1 MLNLVSC
8 HFITRQTPASPA
20 PRHDFLCV
28 MHTDTVSLPPHCR
41 HTIRFN
47 TQEQGMSLKE
57 QQKRDFRSRG
67 HHLKPVVTI
76 GNAGLTDAVI
86 RELDLSLEHH
96 ELMKVRI
103 SGAGRDERRRIIDA
117 VCEACDAEAVQAI
130 GNIALLYRKA
140 RNP

>member
-1 MLNLVSC
+1 MTL
-8 HFITRQTPASPA
+8 T
-20 PRHDFLCV
+20 
-28 MHTDTVSLPPHCR
+28 
-41 HTIRFN
+41 
-47 TQEQGMSLKE
+47 E
-57 QQKRDFRSRG
+57 QQKREFRGRG

-103 SGAGRDERRRIIDA
+103 SSAGRDERGKIITA
-117 VCEACDAEAVQAI
+117 VCEACNAEAVQTI

-140 RNP
+140 KDT